1 MINMHKCIDY
11 LKGAKEMMKA
21 DRKLVTSVQTR
32 SVLLVEDVI
41 MKPSP
46 LKIALQELGYT
57 ITKHIQTNNFKQLS
71 LKTSG
76 QQYDQQQ
83 WHQQSQKQGSHHG
96 KQSTKNK
103 IAAPLFADLLIINS
117 NSPDE
122 LLLTVLENI
131 NQLTPL
137 PIILF
142 TKNQTEH
149 VINASI
155 KAGVSSYI
163 IDDVDPTQL
172 SFLMMVAEAQFK
184 QRQSLCTELDKT
196 RTQLANRK
204 IVERAKG
211 YLMQQKSI
219 TEQDAFVLLRT
230 MAMNNGQTLATV
242 SQNVTDIYSLDN

>member
-1 MINMHKCIDY
+1 
-11 LKGAKEMMKA
+11 MMKA

-76 QQYDQQQ
+76 QQQ
-83 WHQQSQKQGSHHG
+83 WHQQIQKQGSHHG

-149 VINASI
+149 VIHASI
-155 KAGVSSYI
+155 KVGVSSYI
-163 IDDVDPTQL
+163 IDAVDPTRL

-196 RTQLANRK
+196 RAQLANRK

-211 YLMQQKSI
+211 YLMQQKGI